1 MTEELFPII
10 LPAYPM
16 CEKCSRDM
24 HEKLYKISERR
35 YVLLSNGIQTTIS
48 RAEAI
53 DWLKSRKMSRA
64 TMY

>member
-1 MTEELFPII
+1 MQEEFFPIV

-16 CEKCSRDM
+16 CERCVKDM
-24 HEKLYKISERR
+24 HEKLYRISDRR
-35 YVLLSNGIQTTIS
+35 YVLVSEGIQTTLS

-53 DWLKSRKMSRA
+53 EWLKSRKMSRA